1 MDKFVQ
7 LSPYAYSLNNPI
19 KTKDVD
25 GEDVVIVLSGAGF
38 IFAGSEIGQMES
50 GADDFASKTI
60 LNELT
65 DYANANPEKD
75 IDVNGFYSSL
85 GLFGSKDEILH
96 AAEFIMS
103 NLENRDEQVIIYGY
117 SQGGANAIE
126 LSDYLGKL
134 GIAVNLL
141 ITVDAYDALTESS
154 GFEISDN
161 TVDNFNFYQLESD
174 AVTGARG
181 WPNSSRGK
189 STRVHNKFKKDT
201 DHSSIDEK
209 TTNDVLR
216 LIYNKIE

>member
-1 MDKFVQ
+1 M
-7 LSPYAYSLNNPI
+7 
-19 KTKDVD
+19 
-25 GEDVVIVLSGAGF
+25 
-38 IFAGSEIGQMES
+38 
-50 GADDFASKTI
+50 
-60 LNELT
+60 
-65 DYANANPEKD
+65 
-75 IDVNGFYSSL
+75 
-85 GLFGSKDEILH
+85 
-96 AAEFIMS
+96 
-103 NLENRDEQVIIYGY
+103 
-117 SQGGANAIE
+117 
-126 LSDYLGKL
+126 
-134 GIAVNLL
+134 